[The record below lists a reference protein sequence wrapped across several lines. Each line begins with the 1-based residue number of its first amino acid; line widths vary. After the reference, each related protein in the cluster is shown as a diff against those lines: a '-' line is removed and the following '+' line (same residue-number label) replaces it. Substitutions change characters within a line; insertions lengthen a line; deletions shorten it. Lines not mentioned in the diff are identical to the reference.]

1 MLGWSSLQS
10 PVNPEALCMSI
21 CSLEGTAMH
30 PSAHKWI
37 FADVCRVPCAFARE
51 LYVHIMHVEVES
63 PVQLVWF
70 GVFVCPSAPLG

>member
-1 MLGWSSLQS
+1 
-10 PVNPEALCMSI
+10 
-21 CSLEGTAMH
+21 MH

-63 PVQLVWF
+63 PVQLVWC